1 MQGSD
6 PKPIGSYLIP
16 YGTPLHIRDLV
27 LTLLRW
33 QFQNFPEEFPY
44 RYIPDDYINTHIT
57 FDTVYNKDS
66 ENYGKKPLVVI
77 NREAQSTSPV
87 VVGDLADKMPR
98 ISRAI
103 GTTLVSSDISAK
115 VLSKI
120 PMESE
125 IIGQTIFNI
134 FLSFRTLLPSVLGI
148 HDIPNVSLSPVSR
161 FEQDTDMYMCQ
172 IDMQFSMQYKFRC
185 SNEIPMIS
193 GIETY
198 LNLLENQQI

>member
-33 QFQNFPEEFPY
+33 QFQNFPDEFPY
-44 RYIPDDYINTHIT
+44 KYIPDDYINTHIT
-57 FDTVYNKDS
+57 FDTAYNKDS
-66 ENYGKKPLVVI
+66 ENYGKKPLVVVT
-77 NREAQSTSPV
+77 REAQSTNPT
-87 VVGDLADKMPR
+87 VVGDLADCVPR
-98 ISRAI
+98 ISSSR
-103 GTTLVSSDISAK
+103 GTTLVNSDISAK

-134 FLSFRTLLPSVLGI
+134 FLSFRTILPDVLAI
-148 HDIPNVSLSPVSR
+148 HNIPSVSLSPVSR

-172 IDMQFSMQYKFRC
+172 VDMQFSMQYKFK
-185 SNEIPMIS
+185 SEKDLPMIS
-193 GIETY
+193 GINY
-198 LNLLENQQI
+198 YINLLENQQI

>member
-1 MQGSD
+1 MQGSG

-27 LTLLRW
+27 ITLLRW

-66 ENYGKKPLVVI
+66 ENYGKKPLVVV
-77 NREAQSTSPV
+77 NREAQSTNPT
-87 VVGDLADKMPR
+87 VVGDLADCIPR
-98 ISRAI
+98 ISSSR
-103 GTTLVSSDISAK
+103 GTTLVNSDISAK

-120 PMESE
+120 PMEAE

-134 FLSFRTLLPSVLGI
+134 FLSFRTILPDVLGI
-148 HDIPNVSLSPVSR
+148 HNIPGVSLSPISR
-161 FEQDTDMYMCQ
+161 FEQDTDMYVCQ
-172 IDMQFSMQYKFRC
+172 VDMQFAMQYKFK
-185 SNEIPMIS
+185 SEKDLPMIT
-193 GIETY
+193 GINYY
-198 LNLLENQQI
+198 LNLLQNQQI